1 MECLM
6 HGSSHIQRILIGI
19 EYWNC
24 PRTLDVYLPFAI
36 WMGEIQSKLI
46 YISVTYGLAILE
58 VTSL

>member
-1 MECLM
+1 M
-6 HGSSHIQRILIGI
+6 HGSSHIQSILIGI
-19 EYWNC
+19 EYRNC